1 MELTAVISAV
11 GGLCGAFTTII
22 AFIVLLFKP
31 IRSKFVAWVGKTA
44 DTENINKKI
53 DKLTGLVEK
62 SIDQNTK
69 LEKDID
75 SLRGDI
81 DDLRKGLQ
89 SSLRNS
95 ILNLYYK
102 CMSRG
107 SITMFEKQNLMEMY
121 ASYVG
126 LKGDQ
131 FITSCYEACCAL
143 PIKD

>member
-1 MELTAVISAV
+1 MELTVLISTA
-11 GGLCGAFTTII
+11 GGICGALTTII
-22 AFIVLLFKP
+22 AFIVLVFKP
-31 IRSKFVAWVGKTA
+31 IRSKFIAWIGKTA
-44 DTENINKKI
+44 DTDNINKKI

-62 SIDQNTK
+62 SIEQN
-69 LEKDID
+69 EE
-75 SLRGDI
+75 LRKDI

-107 SITMFEKQNLMEMY
+107 TITMFEKQNLMEMY

-131 FITSCYEACCAL
+131 FITSCYEACCSL

>member
-53 DKLTGLVEK
+53 DKLTDLVEK
-62 SIDQNTK
+62 SISQNEDLQDKITK
-69 LEKDID
+69 L
-75 SLRGDI
+75 GH
-81 DDLRKGLQ
+81 GVQ

-95 ILNLYYK
+95 ILSLYYK
-102 CMSRG
+102 CMARG
-107 SITMFEKQNLMEMY
+107 SITMFEKQNLIEMY
-121 ASYVG
+121 SSYTSLDGNHFISSCVES
-126 LKGDQ
+126 LK
-131 FITSCYEACCAL
+131 TL
-143 PIKD
+143 PVKD